1 MPILPN
7 IRLALTIATGVT
19 ILGGWLYIGMLK
31 SQIEQKDAELAAANA
46 AFQTAVDTANSNAEA
61 VKNADAEHKR
71 TLDLLNQV
79 QTSLSET
86 AFLNRELERELAATP
101 AEMDGPVAPVLEQ
114 LRKRKFAGDAQ

>member
-1 MPILPN
+1 MPILTN
-7 IRLALTIATGVT
+7 IRFALTIVAGITLV
-19 ILGGWLYIGMLK
+19 GGWLYIGTLK
-31 SQIEQKDAELAAANA
+31 SQIEKKDDELAAANA
-46 AFQTAVDTANSNAEA
+46 ALQSAVETANSNAEA

-114 LRKRKFAGDAQ
+114 LRKRKFAGGGR